1 MKVRTFEG
9 WKLLGYYVR
18 KGEKATG
25 RDKNDKPTFT
35 REQVDDQEDFAM
47 EPRQVSAE
55 YRE

>member
-1 MKVRTFEG
+1 MKARTFEG

-35 REQVDDQEDFAM
+35 RDQVDDQEDFARD
-47 EPRQVSAE
+47 PRQDEAQP
-55 YRE
+55 